1 LHDQQQDDQW
11 YPFHGIVDHHIHAR
25 PDEREVI
32 ARVIIERPTATQMF
46 VPAIIR
52 VLARD

>member
-1 LHDQQQDDQW
+1 MESLTITFM
-11 YPFHGIVDHHIHAR
+11 PGR
-25 PDEREVI
+25 TREEVI